1 MNINKKIYDR
11 VKYALTNYPKTRE
24 NDHTLMAV
32 LWHEDIKKGKTNPK
46 TAIEFIQT
54 LSSGSLTNWESVTR
68 CRRKIMEEHVELRGL
83 TYTMRQSK
91 AKVIK
96 KQIKTWPS
104 NVK

>member
-1 MNINKKIYDR
+1 MNITKKIYKR

-32 LWHEDIKKGKTNPK
+32 LWHEDMKTGPVRPE
-46 TAIEFIQT
+46 TAIGFIQS
-54 LSSGSLTNWESVTR
+54 LSAGALTNWESATR
-68 CRRKIMEEHVELRGL
+68 SRRKIMEEHPELRGL

-91 AKVIK
+91 AKVVK